1 MRAIEFDTERAI
13 RLSGGKNKRQA
24 AATLTKARELTQ
36 VSPHRGLCV
45 LFYARVVKTSLPL
58 LLPLFVV
65 LLGS

>member
-36 VSPHRGLCV
+36 VSPH
-45 LFYARVVKTSLPL
+45 
-58 LLPLFVV
+58 
-65 LLGS
+65 